1 MIGAAELGLMKPEAC
16 LINVARGRLVDEAA
30 LIAALRAGQI
40 RGAGIDVF
48 AVEPPD
54 PSNALLQLDN
64 VIVTPHVAGVTTGT
78 SRRRG
83 AACAEN
89 IGRIADG
96 LPPLY
101 EITTA

>member
-1 MIGAAELGLMKPEAC
+1 
-16 LINVARGRLVDEAA
+16 
-30 LIAALRAGQI
+30 
-40 RGAGIDVF
+40 
-48 AVEPPD
+48 
-54 PSNALLQLDN
+54 
-64 VIVTPHVAGVTTGT
+64 VILTPHVAGVTTGT

-89 IGRIADG
+89 IGRIAEG